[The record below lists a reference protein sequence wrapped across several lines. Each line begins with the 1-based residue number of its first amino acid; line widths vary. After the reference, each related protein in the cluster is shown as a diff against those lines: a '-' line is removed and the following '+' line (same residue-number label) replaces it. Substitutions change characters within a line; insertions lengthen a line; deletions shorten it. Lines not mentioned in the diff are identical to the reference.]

1 MLRAVTRLLLLLA
14 AMVLAAPALAAS
26 CWDHNG
32 SVMRLKASGNER
44 AFFYE
49 SPRSG
54 LWDVGVRPG
63 TLLFNGVKTGNWYSG
78 TARVFSAGCAPLEYF
93 VEGPVRPDQLQVTVT
108 GERAVYSQCVFT
120 GRYTTDVLVFTYL
133 RDCWAG
139 RAEPPG
145 GPRFRRHQRAHAS
158 VAEVVL
164 DGARRAIHLNGDG
177 CPPDGPLGRQERCRV
192 SGGS

>member
-1 MLRAVTRLLLLLA
+1 MIRIMTRLLLVIA
-14 AMVLAAPALAAS
+14 AMAISAGSALADS

-93 VEGPVRPDQLQVTVT
+93 VEGPVRTDQLQVTVT
-108 GERAVYSQCVFT
+108 GERAVYAQCAFT

-133 RDCWAG
+133 RDC
-139 RAEPPG
+139 
-145 GPRFRRHQRAHAS
+145 
-158 VAEVVL
+158 
-164 DGARRAIHLNGDG
+164 
-177 CPPDGPLGRQERCRV
+177 
-192 SGGS
+192 